1 MSMTI
6 TELPVTLTVTEA
18 AADAVKQFM
27 ASENVSPDAGLRIRV
42 VPGGCSGFQYD
53 MVIDEAP
60 GGSDEVIETQ
70 GIRIFVDPMSKRYL
84 NGVELD
90 YVNSIMGSGFT
101 FRNPNATGGCGCGS
115 SFTV

>member
-1 MSMTI
+1 MSMTAS
-6 TELPVTLTVTEA
+6 TSTMRLTVTEA

-27 ASENVSPDAGLRIRV
+27 SGENVSPEAGLRIRV

-60 GGSDEVIETQ
+60 SEGDEVVETN
-70 GIRIFVDPMSKRYL
+70 GVRVFVDPMSMRYL

-101 FRNPNATGGCGCGS
+101 FKNPNAAGGCGCGS

>member
-1 MSMTI
+1 MSMTT
-6 TELPVTLTVTEA
+6 TESPMTLRVTEA
-18 AADAVKQFM
+18 AANAVKQFM
-27 ASENVSPDAGLRIRV
+27 ASENVNPEAGLRIRV

-53 MVIDEAP
+53 MVIDETP
-60 GGSDEVIETQ
+60 SPNDEVLETQ
-70 GIRIFVDPMSKRYL
+70 GIRIFVDPMSKRFL

-101 FRNPNATGGCGCGS
+101 FRNPNATGTCGCGS